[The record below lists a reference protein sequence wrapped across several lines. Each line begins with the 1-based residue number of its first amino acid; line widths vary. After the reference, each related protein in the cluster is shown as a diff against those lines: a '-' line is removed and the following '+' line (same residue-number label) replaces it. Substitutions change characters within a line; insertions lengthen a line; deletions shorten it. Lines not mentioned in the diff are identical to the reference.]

1 MDRCDSERSDTP
13 GIAWFDTS
21 CHLEDI
27 RRNSGND
34 DLAAAGRFAA
44 AAEEVARKSEAV
56 VVGRTIEAVVVAQAL
71 EAAVA
76 RTIEAAVVA
85 RTLEAVVEVGTEVAA
100 VDTEVAVVASSDFLY
115 KRPTD
120 TALDCNLTL
129 ATRRTSRT
137 DEDAGKR
144 RGMDQFGIGI
154 DYTGMTGTARCAVQA
169 CNVDQFDT
177 SPGDS
182 TTWRNCIPISD
193 AGNN

>member
-1 MDRCDSERSDTP
+1 
-13 GIAWFDTS
+13 
-21 CHLEDI
+21 LEDI

-34 DLAAAGRFAA
+34 DLAAAGRLAA
-44 AAEEVARKSEAV
+44 AAVEVARKSEAV

-76 RTIEAAVVA
+76 RTIEAVVA

-115 KRPTD
+115 KRPTG
-120 TALDCNLTL
+120 TALDCNLNL

-144 RGMDQFGIGI
+144 RGMDRFGIGI
-154 DYTGMTGTARCAVQA
+154 DYTGMTGTARCTVQA

-182 TTWRNCIPISD
+182 RTWRNCIPISD

>member
-34 DLAAAGRFAA
+34 DLAAAGRLAA
-44 AAEEVARKSEAV
+44 AAVEVARKSEAV

-76 RTIEAAVVA
+76 RTIEAVVA

-115 KRPTD
+115 KRPTG

-144 RGMDQFGIGI
+144 RGMDRFGIGI
-154 DYTGMTGTARCAVQA
+154 DYTGMTGTARCTVQA

-182 TTWRNCIPISD
+182 RTWRNCIPISD